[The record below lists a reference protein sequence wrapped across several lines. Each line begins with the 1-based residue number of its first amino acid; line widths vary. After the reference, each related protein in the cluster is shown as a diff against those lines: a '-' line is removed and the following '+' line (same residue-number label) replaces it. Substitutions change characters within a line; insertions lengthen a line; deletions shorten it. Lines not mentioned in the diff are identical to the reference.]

1 MKNPSNLK
9 GLLGF
14 CFGDGINRSNVINLA
29 CRFKS
34 PRNHTHLQ
42 QGENLKTAGS
52 FRGIAMF
59 HPRNLLLA
67 SSLNQRPAASLR
79 EQLVE
84 CSVFR
89 LHFGPLYRVDDDGGR
104 TRGAICPS
112 TGSPFL
118 VALFSRHQYERAD
131 HGGDLDLLP
140 PAERRPFLELPVH
153 KSDRTWRS

>member
-52 FRGIAMF
+52 FRGIAMCY
-59 HPRNLLLA
+59 PRNLLLA

-89 LHFGPLYRVDDDGGR
+89 VHFGPLFRVDNDGGR

-112 TGSPFL
+112 TGSPYL
-118 VALFSRHQYERAD
+118 VYERAPTMVVISICGP
-131 HGGDLDLLP
+131 H
-140 PAERRPFLELPVH
+140 V
-153 KSDRTWRS
+153 RSRKTRL